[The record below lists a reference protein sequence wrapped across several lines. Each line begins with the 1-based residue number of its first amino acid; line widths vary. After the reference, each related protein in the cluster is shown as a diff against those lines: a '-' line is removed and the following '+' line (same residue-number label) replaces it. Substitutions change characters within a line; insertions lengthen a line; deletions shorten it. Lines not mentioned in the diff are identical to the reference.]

1 MPWLVPIFSA
11 FFELSTCRSE
21 GGPIPWTAIHMY
33 AKAHKHDDQLEW
45 FTGLIRDMD
54 AVYLENLSKKHK
66 LGKTAPTKGAVGRK
80 GKK

>member
-1 MPWLVPIFSA
+1 
-11 FFELSTCRSE
+11 
-21 GGPIPWTAIHMY
+21 MY